1 MRKILS
7 LVLGVLWALPVWGAC
22 YDYTSATGTVV
33 QDGTPTPTN
42 PIEPTFYKQG
52 DMVLRKVG
60 DYADSYDAT
69 TGKITRRVG
78 VKVLDGTEDWGEIN
92 NNRGYFIRGGVI
104 EANYTNVLGIC
115 THYKF
120 NVWHDNTQSMP
131 VNAFGFNKN
140 GSSGLTNGNI
150 TFRPD
155 LAIYDTVEKWQQ
167 FLATQAAAGTP
178 VTVWYP
184 LAEETTEDWTESQYC
199 NANEPIKI
207 ATTKYNESAFGPLNT
222 ALANAISV
230 VDTVVSNTITQA
242 ASIATLQAQ
251 KQTRPNDIADD
262 SEKCPA
268 GKKCLL
274 VEDASGVPHW
284 YEIVETLLP
293 AGYIQLQWIE
303 STGTQWIDNIIK
315 TNQNYSFEIKY
326 KHTVSTGYQTLFAVY
341 DGGGNGYSYG
351 FMEGSAD
358 RGNYVYSGNS
368 NTFTLSYDT
377 STIYTLYYDGIN
389 KKVYRNETEIVDFS
403 DTTGFSGT
411 TGVAPRLF
419 NMINGEHHSNSFNYP
434 FKGYAYGFKVY
445 DDNNNLV
452 RNLIPAKNASG
463 VVGMYDTVS
472 GTFFTNAGTGEFI
485 AGDPVVE

>member
-1 MRKILS
+1 M
-7 LVLGVLWALPVWGAC
+7 WGA
-22 YDYTSATGTVV
+22 DYSNCQNLFDGEYISVNNGNKAENANDFYVSPGERYVALWTTSVPNAM
-33 QDGTPTPTN
+33 N
-42 PIEPTFYKQG
+42 LY
-52 DMVLRKVG
+52 
-60 DYADSYDAT
+60 
-69 TGKITRRVG
+69 
-78 VKVLDGTEDWGEIN
+78 
-92 NNRGYFIRGGVI
+92 GY
-104 EANYTNVLGIC
+104 
-115 THYKF
+115 
-120 NVWHDNTQSMP
+120 NTQGNQVGSWTSEAYAPNGVSSPFSDNYMAWRKGAVFTVP
-131 VNAFGFNKN
+131 DGVAYLRFNTFGNLSASQQQAWAESFK
-140 GSSGLTNGNI
+140 
-150 TFRPD
+150 
-155 LAIYDTVEKWQQ
+155 IYNMDCVDK
-167 FLATQAAAGTP
+167 
-178 VTVWYP
+178 
-184 LAEETTEDWTESQYC
+184 
-199 NANEPIKI
+199 IKI
-207 ATTKYNESAFGPLNT
+207 ATTKYNETAFSPLNT

-230 VDTVVSNTITQA
+230 VDSVVSNTITQA

-251 KQTRPNDIADD
+251 KQTRPADD
-262 SEKCPA
+262 PSDANNAENCPA

-284 YEIVETLLP
+284 YEIVTGRLP
-293 AGYIQLQWIE
+293 DGYTELEYIE

-315 TNQNYSFEIKY
+315 PNQKYSFEIKY

-341 DGGGNGYSYG
+341 DGGNGYSYG

-358 RGNYVYSGNS
+358 RGNYAYSGNS

-463 VVGMYDTVS
+463 VVGMYDLVR
-472 GTFFTNAGTGEFI
+472 GQFYENAGTGEFI
-485 AGDPVVE
+485 GGQPVFN